1 MSRFQN
7 CPWMEQHLKEILRF
21 FNAAGAGGHHCISKQ
36 ALWLRLQLKII
47 VKSCAVF
54 DTIEI
59 YRNKHMNED
68 IECEFLV
75 MYKDERNRQTT

>member
-1 MSRFQN
+1 MQ
-7 CPWMEQHLKEILRF
+7 ILLFICDFIYRYFHISISIF
-21 FNAAGAGGHHCISKQ
+21 FYIS
-36 ALWLRLQLKII
+36 ALEDGMVQTPIFQLKII

>member
-1 MSRFQN
+1 MVKFNFQGQLWN
-7 CPWMEQHLKEILRF
+7 PQDEQ
-21 FNAAGAGGHHCISKQ
+21 ISKLSLDGATFEGDIEVFQ
-36 ALWLRLQLKII
+36 CCIMMLII